1 MRNLRKQGIDF
12 IWKDLSCRIKEEV
25 SDMFG
30 CQDQEDAPRK
40 GRGT

>member
-12 IWKDLSCRIKEEV
+12 IWKDLSCRIEEEEV

-30 CQDQEDAPRK
+30 C
-40 GRGT
+40 